1 MAIKEK
7 AKEKIMVVDDEPSI
21 RKYLRTLLEV
31 DGFEVETLPSGK
43 EALQRIGEGE
53 RPDFIILDVLMPEMD
68 GLETLRQLMQVDRA
82 LNVIML
88 SCTNEVTTVVEAIRV
103 GALDYLTK
111 PFEKPEL
118 DAAFLK
124 CKQKQQL
131 RSENQALRE
140 YCEAITED
148 ISFLAA
154 SPQMIKI
161 RQQIMQIA
169 PVDVPIFI
177 SGESGV
183 GKEVVARMIHI
194 RSKRQ
199 QQAFIKVNCAA
210 LPGEL
215 LESELFGYEQ
225 GAFTGAVRAKPGKF
239 ELANKGTIF
248 LDEIAEMSPHLQAKL
263 LHVLQDGQFS
273 RLGARTVVNVDV
285 RVLAAT
291 NMDVKDAMRTGR
303 FREDLYYRLNVLS
316 LHIPPLRER
325 TSEIPLL
332 FRHFL
337 TKYSEKYQKRAPD
350 PSKSLLEAALRYS
363 WPGNLRELENFVKRY
378 VILEDDEGSFR
389 ELLEMTGQQQRTAP
403 RAESPA
409 PKEQGLKALVRGLK
423 DEAEM
428 EDRRRARVDQLVPQG
443 RGAHAGNQLQG
454 AALQDAPVQSRL
466 GPRLALR
473 SSEGSGE
480 SCRGSERGRSKI
492 RGTERGGR
500 GGGSRR
506 TGSSRFVAHFRA
518 SLGCTASPRRRIG
531 ESHCVLT
538 PIRKV

>member
-1 MAIKEK
+1 MMAIKEK

-169 PVDVPIFI
+169 PVHVP
-177 SGESGV
+177 
-183 GKEVVARMIHI
+183 
-194 RSKRQ
+194 
-199 QQAFIKVNCAA
+199 
-210 LPGEL
+210 
-215 LESELFGYEQ
+215 
-225 GAFTGAVRAKPGKF
+225 
-239 ELANKGTIF
+239 
-248 LDEIAEMSPHLQAKL
+248 
-263 LHVLQDGQFS
+263 QDGQFS

-291 NMDVKDAMRTGR
+291 NMDVKEAMRTGR

-325 TSEIPLL
+325 TTEIPLL

-337 TKYSEKYQKRAPD
+337 VKYSEKYQKSAPE
-350 PSKSLLEAALRYS
+350 PSKNLLEAALRYS

-378 VILEDDEGSFR
+378 VILEDDAGSFR

-428 EDRRRARVDQLVPQG
+428 EAIADALEKTNWCRKDAARMLGISYKALLYKMRQFNLDSG
-443 RGAHAGNQLQG
+443 RGSRNAAARAAKE
-454 AALQDAPVQSRL
+454 AALKEAAAAEAAAKETSPAV
-466 GPRLALR
+466 
-473 SSEGSGE
+473 
-480 SCRGSERGRSKI
+480 RGS
-492 RGTERGGR
+492 
-500 GGGSRR
+500 
-506 TGSSRFVAHFRA
+506 
-518 SLGCTASPRRRIG
+518 
-531 ESHCVLT
+531 
-538 PIRKV
+538 